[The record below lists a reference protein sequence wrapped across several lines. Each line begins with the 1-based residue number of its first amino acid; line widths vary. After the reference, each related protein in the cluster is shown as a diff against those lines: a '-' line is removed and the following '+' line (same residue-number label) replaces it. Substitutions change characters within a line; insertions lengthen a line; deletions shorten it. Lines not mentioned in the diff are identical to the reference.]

1 MNETINKNRAPTSE
15 LQPEVSSR
23 ICCNCDEPLIGE
35 YCYVCG
41 QPSVVE
47 RYTPKN
53 LFFEIYNNA
62 RKIDISKTFATSIE
76 LARRPGEFV
85 HAYLAG
91 QRVGY
96 INPVKFY
103 FYAMIANALIREMLQ
118 IATADPIFASPLT
131 GNTAFQ
137 IFGLL
142 ATVFWGVLWK
152 LFYRGTELNWVEFAV
167 CAIYFEAQ
175 TDIFT
180 VTLLVFVA
188 VFREYTQFAYS
199 AFVLADL
206 LVTTAYGIYFAR
218 RVFRESWPMT
228 IVKQSALLILFAALL
243 AFVVSDQ

>member
-167 CAIYFEAQ
+167 CDLFRSANGYLYRYIVSFCCSLPGVYPVCLFSVC
-175 TDIFT
+175 TGGSSGHDRLWY
-180 VTLLVFVA
+180 LLC
-188 VFREYTQFAYS
+188 
-199 AFVLADL
+199 
-206 LVTTAYGIYFAR
+206 
-218 RVFRESWPMT
+218 P
-228 IVKQSALLILFAALL
+228 QSL
-243 AFVVSDQ
+243 S